1 MMRTLYIRDMYGINH
16 EIDMTFVDDLVS
28 AMEESRLLDDV
39 IVAMPINRVRHMME
53 KRGTHA

>member
-1 MMRTLYIRDMYGINH
+1 MRTLYIRDMYGINH

-28 AMEESRLLDDV
+28 AMEDSRILDDV
-39 IVAMPINRVRHMME
+39 IGAMPADRVRRMME